1 MADPLYWATW
11 AVVVICLTIGI
22 LVAMQGRRLSGL
34 WYVGNLLSA
43 LLYLCTSIVTLLGPA
58 PFADD
63 LTLAGL
69 QFGTALAIL
78 LVSSYRLHMVGVAI
92 LVAGSGGLAVFR
104 IAFAL
109 MNPLAEFSS
118 GVLIMDIVSLGFLMA
133 LWACLDADLRRVAI
147 AMHRDTAGA
156 RNAAGIEC

>member
-1 MADPLYWATW
+1 MVDPLYWANL
-11 AVVVICLTIGI
+11 AVVVICLSIGV
-22 LVAMQGRRLSGL
+22 LVAMRGRRLSGL
-34 WYVGNLLSA
+34 WYVGNVLSA
-43 LLYLCTSIVTLLGPA
+43 LLYLCTSVVTLLSPA
-58 PFADD
+58 PFADE

-78 LVSSYRLHMVGVAI
+78 LVSSYRLHMVGVVI
-92 LVAGSGGLAVFR
+92 LAAGSGGLAIFR

-118 GVLIMDIVSLGFLMA
+118 GVLIMDIASLGFLVA

-147 AMHRDTAGA
+147 AVHRDNAGA
-156 RNAAGIEC
+156 RNAAEIEC